1 MLPYLLP
8 LLLGTAWC
16 ALLAFRL
23 RPTTENEEGIGDG
36 EGLIPWSDIRTVR
49 VVRTTAPGVYVSSTR
64 WWVPLIWAG
73 GLLAKDC
80 VQEIGDL
87 WRATGTRAALTTDW
101 LGFAW
106 TLRRLESYERPR
118 NRGAR
123 T

>member
-1 MLPYLLP
+1 MLPYL

-64 WWVPLIWAG
+64 RWVPSIWAG
-73 GLLAKDC
+73 GLLAKDR

-87 WRATGTRAALTTDW
+87 WRATGTRAELTTDW
-101 LGFAW
+101 FGFAW
-106 TLRRLESYERPR
+106 TFRRLESYERPR